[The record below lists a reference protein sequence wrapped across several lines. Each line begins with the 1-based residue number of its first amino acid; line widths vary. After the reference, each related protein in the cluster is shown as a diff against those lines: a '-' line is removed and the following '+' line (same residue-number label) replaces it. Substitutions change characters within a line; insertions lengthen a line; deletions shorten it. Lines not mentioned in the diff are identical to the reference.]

1 MENKTNNTKT
11 EIKKKDMSKTFET
24 IKGELFFE
32 DKVIQ
37 KLIGLALDEIDG
49 LLNN

>member
-24 IKGELFFE
+24 ISQ
-32 DKVIQ
+32 VQ
-37 KLIGLALDEIDG
+37 TPV
-49 LLNN
+49 

>member
-24 IKGELFFE
+24 IKG
-32 DKVIQ
+32 D
-37 KLIGLALDEIDG
+37 
-49 LLNN
+49 LNNSYFLIETV

>member
-24 IKGELFFE
+24 IKGE
-32 DKVIQ
+32 VIF
-37 KLIGLALDEIDG
+37 
-49 LLNN
+49 